1 MSRRTEK
8 VGELLRRELAQ
19 ILILGEL
26 RDPRLGAAH
35 NISIT
40 AVHVSGDLGHARVF
54 FDLLGDPTA
63 RARAGKALNSS
74 AGRIRALLGER
85 VQMRRTPELHFEWD
99 ESIERGRRM
108 EAIFEELQD
117 APAPGEG
124 EGDDSAGV
132 STQASEITA
141 SDEN

>member
-19 ILILGEL
+19 MLIQGEI

-40 AVHVSGDLGHARVF
+40 AVHVAGDLGHARVF
-54 FDLLGDPTA
+54 FDVLGDPIA

-74 AGRIRALLGER
+74 AGRIRSLLGER
-85 VQMRRTPELHFEWD
+85 VKMRRTPDLHFEWD
-99 ESIERGRRM
+99 ESIARGNRM
-108 EAIFEELQD
+108 EAIFEEIRED
-117 APAPGEG
+117 RAEG
-124 EGDDSAGV
+124 EAEDSAGESAPV
-132 STQASEITA
+132 NE
-141 SDEN
+141 D